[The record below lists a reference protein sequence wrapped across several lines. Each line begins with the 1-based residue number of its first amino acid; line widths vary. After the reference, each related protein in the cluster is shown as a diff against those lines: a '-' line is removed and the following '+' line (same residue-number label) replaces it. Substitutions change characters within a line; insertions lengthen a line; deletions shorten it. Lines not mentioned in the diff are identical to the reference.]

1 LQQQHGDDEMLGS
14 DDGDLLAQDAAN
26 RRALA
31 RFAWLFGAGLAL
43 SLAVPEWFFAASI
56 SSFTA
61 LAAGLLATIALFAR
75 DEIFAP
81 QLTRWDVA
89 AALYAVSLF
98 AGLFVDRAGV
108 YLALMLHDGGLR

>member
-1 LQQQHGDDEMLGS
+1 MLGS
-14 DDGDLLAQDAAN
+14 DDGGLAVQDTAN

-31 RFAWLFGAGLAL
+31 RFAWVFGSGLAL
-43 SLAVPEWFFAASI
+43 SLALPQWFFAAGI

-75 DEIFAP
+75 DDLLAP
-81 QLTRWDVA
+81 HLTRWDVA

-108 YLALMLHDGGLR
+108 HLALMLHEGGLR